1 MSVYRRRVSLNPQ
14 FQPKP
19 TRRGKP
25 PSDTS
30 GTRRAIDCTSHLGF
44 RPHQRSVTANW
55 LPRGPP
61 AIVGPLDEHAGHPLP
76 VHWPRTLKTKC
87 ASERNALDAI
97 LTCHCRQDAA
107 PRRRICTTEPSKWE
121 PIDGFPPQDEH
132 HRCGAPPR
140 DCGGHP
146 RKQGPP
152 QSFFLAGV
160 RVDVSGTGL
169 PLQSTLHGFVH
180 PRLAWSS
187 ASAARTLSAI
197 ALKPSMTRCCT
208 AASPVPMI
216 RAAIHAAFF
225 APALPIATVATG
237 TPGGI

>member
-1 MSVYRRRVSLNPQ
+1 MNPQ

-19 TRRGKP
+19 TRSGEP
-25 PSDTS
+25 PPDAPR
-30 GTRRAIDCTSHLGF
+30 TRRAIDCAPHLRF
-44 RPHQRSVTANW
+44 RPDQRSIIADW
-55 LPRGPP
+55 LPRSPP
-61 AIVGPLDEHAGHPLP
+61 AVVGPLDEHAGHPLP
-76 VHWPRTLKTKC
+76 VQWPRSLKPKR
-87 ASERNALDAI
+87 ADERNALDAI
-97 LTCHCRQDAA
+97 LTRHRRQDPT
-107 PRRRICTTEPSKWE
+107 PRCRSCNADSPKWE
-121 PIDGFPPQDEH
+121 PVDGFPPQNKH
-132 HRCGAPPR
+132 HGCRASPR

-160 RVDVSGTGL
+160 RADVSGARL
-169 PLQSTLHGFVH
+169 PLQSTRYGFVH